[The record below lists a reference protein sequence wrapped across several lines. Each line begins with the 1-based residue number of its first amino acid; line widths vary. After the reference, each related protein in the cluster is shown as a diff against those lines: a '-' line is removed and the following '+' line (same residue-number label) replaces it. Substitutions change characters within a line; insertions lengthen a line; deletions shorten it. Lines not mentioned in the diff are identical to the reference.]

1 MNTNPPTLAA
11 QQQAL
16 LAALWADRADDAW
29 PGLAPHVRED
39 ATTRR
44 GLRAYRSHGR
54 ALAQRALAAA
64 YPRVA
69 EALGARDFDGLAHAH
84 WLSHPPAAG
93 DIAQWG
99 GELASHIES
108 IEALMDDH
116 PRLADLARIEWALH
130 RAAFAGDGQA
140 DLASLQLLASEDPAC
155 IALQLAP
162 ATCCIAGTLVWREGP
177 RPRERTALPGEPA
190 FIAALQ
196 QGRPLLGALA
206 CAPGLDFDT
215 WLAQA
220 ATSGLL
226 LGARRRNP
234 SQGDTT

>member
-1 MNTNPPTLAA
+1 MNTNTHTLAA

-16 LAALWADRADDAW
+16 LAALWADRVDDAW
-29 PGLAPHVRED
+29 PQLAPHVRED
-39 ATTRR
+39 ARARR

-69 EALGARDFDGLAHAH
+69 EVLGAHDFEGLAHAH
-84 WLSHPPAAG
+84 WLRHPPAAG

-99 GELASHIES
+99 GELAMHIES

-116 PRLADLARIEWALH
+116 PQLADLARVEWALH
-130 RAAFAGDGQA
+130 RAAFAGDAQA
-140 DLASLQLLASEDPAC
+140 DVASLQLLVSEDPAS
-155 IALQLAP
+155 IALRLAP
-162 ATCCIAGTLVWREGP
+162 ATCCMAGTLVWREGL
-177 RPRERTALPGEPA
+177 RPRERAALPGEPA

-196 QGRPLLGALA
+196 QGRSLLGALA

-220 ATSGLL
+220 VTSGLL
-226 LGARRRNP
+226 LGARRLNA
-234 SQGDTT
+234 QGDTT